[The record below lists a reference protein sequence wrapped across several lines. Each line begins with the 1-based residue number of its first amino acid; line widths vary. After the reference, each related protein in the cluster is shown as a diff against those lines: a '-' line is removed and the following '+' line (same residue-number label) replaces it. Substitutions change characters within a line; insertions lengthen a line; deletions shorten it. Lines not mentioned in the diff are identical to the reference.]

1 MTSTLRR
8 ILANLPY
15 LAIVAIIA
23 LIPLFISN
31 SYYIQ
36 VLIFIGIYII
46 LTLSLNLLNGYVGL
60 LSIGHAA
67 FYGIGAY
74 ASAKL
79 VMEAGA
85 PFPLAMLGAG
95 LIAGV
100 FGYLIAKPTLR
111 LSGIYMTLAT
121 LGFNMIFFLIA
132 QNWMSFTNGPLGIM
146 DIPPPSIFGYVIE
159 SRTQYYYLICF
170 LVLLTIGSMHRLMTC
185 RFGRA
190 LVGIRENEL
199 AAEAVG
205 VNTTR
210 YKIQAFVLAA
220 FYAGIA
226 GSYYAHFVK
235 YISPDSFYIYESFI
249 LLAMLAFGGQ
259 GNLIGPVAGAAI
271 LIVIPEMFRFL
282 QEYRMLVYGSVLII
296 MMLVRRQGL
305 LGGKNY
311 SLRLTWFDEQQKT
324 VYTRGI
330 NFYRQSKN
338 GITGNQKRNEGFRG
352 TGGASRGFP
361 ANQCRGNHQPD
372 WTQWC
377 RQDNP
382 V

>member
-1 MTSTLRR
+1 MTPILRR
-8 ILANLPY
+8 ILANSPY
-15 LAIVAIIA
+15 LVIAAIVA
-23 LIPLFISN
+23 LLPLVISN
-31 SYYIQ
+31 TYYIQ
-36 VLIFIGIYII
+36 VLIFIGLYAI
-46 LTLSLNLLNGYVGL
+46 LALSLNLLNGYVGL

-79 VMEAGA
+79 VMEAGV

-95 LIAGV
+95 AVAGA

-121 LGFNMIFFLIA
+121 LGFNMIFFLVL

-159 SRTQYYYLICF
+159 SRVQYYYLIFF
-170 LVLLTIGSMHRLMTC
+170 LVLLTLGSMHRLMTC

-199 AAEAVG
+199 AAEAMG
-205 VNTTR
+205 VHTTR

-259 GNLIGPVAGAAI
+259 GNLIGPVVGAAV
-271 LIVIPEMFRFL
+271 LIIIPEMFRFL

-305 LGGKNY
+305 LGGRHY
-311 SLRLTWFDEQQKT
+311 SLRLTRFDDQKQV
-324 VYTRGI
+324 VYTRGDK
-330 NFYRQSKN
+330 FLPS
-338 GITGNQKRNEGFRG
+338 
-352 TGGASRGFP
+352 
-361 ANQCRGNHQPD
+361 D
-372 WTQWC
+372 
-377 RQDNP
+377 
-382 V
+382 

>member
-1 MTSTLRR
+1 MTRTIRR

-15 LAIVAIIA
+15 IVIILVLAIV
-23 LIPLFISN
+23 PLFISN
-31 SYYIQ
+31 LYYIQ
-36 VLIFIGIYII
+36 VMIFIGIYII
-46 LTLSLNLLNGYVGL
+46 LALSLNLLNGYVGL

-79 VMEAGA
+79 VKEAGL
-85 PFPLAMLGAG
+85 PFLLAMPAAGFIAG
-95 LIAGV
+95 L

-121 LGFNMIFFLIA
+121 LGFNMIFFLVL

-146 DIPPPSIFGYVIE
+146 DIPPPSIFGFQIE
-159 SRTQYYYLICF
+159 SRLQYYYLIFF
-170 LVLLTIGSMHRLMTC
+170 LVLLTVGSMHRLMTC

-199 AAEAVG
+199 AAEAMG
-205 VNTTR
+205 VHTTR

-259 GNLIGPVAGAAI
+259 GNLIGPVVGAAI
-271 LIVIPEMFRFL
+271 LIIIPEIFRFL
-282 QEYRMLVYGSVLII
+282 QEYRMLVYGSILVV

-305 LGGKNY
+305 LGGREY
-311 SLRLTWFDEQQKT
+311 SLKLSWFDEKEQA
-324 VYTRGI
+324 VYTRGDK
-330 NFYRQSKN
+330 FLP
-338 GITGNQKRNEGFRG
+338 TE
-352 TGGASRGFP
+352 
-361 ANQCRGNHQPD
+361 
-372 WTQWC
+372 
-377 RQDNP
+377 
-382 V
+382 

>member
-1 MTSTLRR
+1 MARIFRR

-15 LAIVAIIA
+15 IAIVAIIA

-31 SYYIQ
+31 LYYIQ
-36 VLIFIGIYII
+36 ILIFIGIYSI
-46 LTLSLNLLNGYVGL
+46 LALSLNLLNGYIGL

-79 VMEAGA
+79 VMEAGI
-85 PFPLAMLGAG
+85 PFPLAMLGSG
-95 LIAGV
+95 IIAGI

-121 LGFNMIFFLIA
+121 LGFNMISFLVL

-159 SRTQYYYLICF
+159 SRVQYYYLIFF

-199 AAEAVG
+199 AAEAMG
-205 VNTTR
+205 VHTTR

-226 GSYYAHFVK
+226 GSYYAHFIK

-259 GNLIGPVAGAAI
+259 GNLIGPVVGAAT
-271 LIVIPEMFRFL
+271 LIVIPELFRFL

-311 SLRLTWFDEQQKT
+311 SLRLTRFDDQQQA
-324 VYTRGI
+324 VY
-330 NFYRQSKN
+330 
-338 GITGNQKRNEGFRG
+338 
-352 TGGASRGFP
+352 SRGDKFLP
-361 ANQCRGNHQPD
+361 AD
-372 WTQWC
+372 K
-377 RQDNP
+377 
-382 V
+382 VY

>member
-1 MTSTLRR
+1 MLRSLR
-8 ILANLPY
+8 PILANSPY
-15 LAIVAIIA
+15 IVIVVLLALV
-23 LIPLFISN
+23 PLFVTN
-31 SYYIQ
+31 LYYIQ
-36 VLIFIGIYII
+36 VMIFIGIYII
-46 LTLSLNLLNGYVGL
+46 LALSLNLLNGYVGL

-79 VMEAGA
+79 VMEAGL

-95 LIAGV
+95 TVAGI

-121 LGFNMIFFLIA
+121 LGFNMILFLIL

-146 DIPPPSIFGYVIE
+146 DIPPPAIFGYEIE
-159 SRTQYYYLICF
+159 SRVQYYYLVFF
-170 LVLLTIGSMHRLMTC
+170 LVLLTVGSMHRLMTC

-190 LVGIRENEL
+190 LVSIRENEL
-199 AAEAVG
+199 AAEAMG

-259 GNLIGPVAGAAI
+259 GNLIGPVVGAAV
-271 LIVIPEMFRFL
+271 LIIIPEIFRFL
-282 QEYRMLVYGSVLII
+282 QEYRMLVYGGVLII

-305 LGGKNY
+305 LGGREY
-311 SLRLTWFDEQQKT
+311 SLRLRWFDEPDKA
-324 VYTRGI
+324 VYTRGDK
-330 NFYRQSKN
+330 FLP
-338 GITGNQKRNEGFRG
+338 TEGE
-352 TGGASRGFP
+352 
-361 ANQCRGNHQPD
+361 
-372 WTQWC
+372 
-377 RQDNP
+377 
-382 V
+382 

>member
-1 MTSTLRR
+1 MAGILRR
-8 ILANLPY
+8 ILANLPV
-15 LAIVAIIA
+15 LAIIGIMA

-31 SYYIQ
+31 LYYIQ
-36 VLIFIGIYII
+36 ILIFIGIYSI
-46 LTLSLNLLNGYVGL
+46 LALSLNLLNGYVGL

-79 VMEAGA
+79 VMEVGL
-85 PFPLAMLGAG
+85 PFPLAMLGSG
-95 LIAGV
+95 IIAGV
-100 FGYLIAKPTLR
+100 FGYVIAKPTLR

-121 LGFNMIFFLIA
+121 LGFNMIFFLVL

-146 DIPPPSIFGYVIE
+146 DIPPPRIFGYLIE
-159 SRTQYYYLICF
+159 SRVQYYYLIFF
-170 LVLLTIGSMHRLMTC
+170 LVLLTVGSMHRLMTC

-199 AAEAVG
+199 AAEAMG
-205 VNTTR
+205 VHTTR

-226 GSYYAHFVK
+226 GSYYAHFIK

-259 GNLIGPVAGAAI
+259 GNLIGPVVGAAV
-271 LIVIPEMFRFL
+271 LIIVPEVFRFL
-282 QEYRMLVYGSVLII
+282 QEYRMLVYGSILII

-311 SLRLTWFDEQQKT
+311 SLRLTRFDDQHQA
-324 VYTRGI
+324 VYTRGDK
-330 NFYRQSKN
+330 FLPEDKVY
-338 GITGNQKRNEGFRG
+338 
-352 TGGASRGFP
+352 
-361 ANQCRGNHQPD
+361 
-372 WTQWC
+372 
-377 RQDNP
+377 
-382 V
+382 

>member
-1 MTSTLRR
+1 MTRTIRR

-15 LAIVAIIA
+15 FAIVAILA

-31 SYYIQ
+31 LYYIQ
-36 VLIFIGIYII
+36 ILIFIGIYSI
-46 LTLSLNLLNGYVGL
+46 LALSLNLLNGYVGL

-79 VMEAGA
+79 VMEVGL
-85 PFPLAMLGAG
+85 PFPLAMLGSG
-95 LIAGV
+95 IIAGV

-121 LGFNMIFFLIA
+121 LGFNMIFFLVL

-159 SRTQYYYLICF
+159 SRIQYYYLIFF

-199 AAEAVG
+199 AAEAMG
-205 VNTTR
+205 VHTTR

-226 GSYYAHFVK
+226 GSYYAHFIK

-259 GNLIGPVAGAAI
+259 GNLIGPVVGAAI
-271 LIVIPEMFRFL
+271 LIIIPEVFRFL
-282 QEYRMLVYGSVLII
+282 QEYRMLVYGSVLVI

-305 LGGKNY
+305 LGGKSY
-311 SLRLTWFDEQQKT
+311 SLRLTRFDDQQQA
-324 VYTRGI
+324 VY
-330 NFYRQSKN
+330 
-338 GITGNQKRNEGFRG
+338 
-352 TGGASRGFP
+352 SRGDKFLP
-361 ANQCRGNHQPD
+361 
-372 WTQWC
+372 TE
-377 RQDNP
+377 
-382 V
+382 

>member
-1 MTSTLRR
+1 MTPILRR
-8 ILANLPY
+8 ILANSPY
-15 LAIVAIIA
+15 LAIVVVIA

-31 SYYIQ
+31 TYYIQ
-36 VLIFIGIYII
+36 VLIFIGLYSI
-46 LTLSLNLLNGYVGL
+46 LALSLNLLNGYVGL

-67 FYGIGAY
+67 FYGVGAY

-79 VMEAGA
+79 VMEVGI

-95 LIAGV
+95 IVAGA

-121 LGFNMIFFLIA
+121 LGFNMIFFLVL

-159 SRTQYYYLICF
+159 SRIQYYYLIFF

-185 RFGRA
+185 RFRRA
-190 LVGIRENEL
+190 LVVIRENEL
-199 AAEAVG
+199 AAEAMG
-205 VNTTR
+205 VHTTR

-259 GNLIGPVAGAAI
+259 GNLIGPVVGAAV
-271 LIVIPEMFRFL
+271 LIVIPEVFRFL
-282 QEYRMLVYGSVLII
+282 QEYRMLVYGSVLIV

-305 LGGKNY
+305 LGGKHY
-311 SLRLTWFDEQQKT
+311 SLRLTRFDDQQQV
-324 VYTRGI
+324 VYTRGDKLL
-330 NFYRQSKN
+330 S
-338 GITGNQKRNEGFRG
+338 
-352 TGGASRGFP
+352 
-361 ANQCRGNHQPD
+361 
-372 WTQWC
+372 
-377 RQDNP
+377 
-382 V
+382 

>member
-1 MTSTLRR
+1 MSPTLRP
-8 ILANLPY
+8 ILANSPY
-15 LAIVAIIA
+15 LIIIA
-23 LIPLFISN
+23 LVAVVPAVVTNL
-31 SYYIQ
+31 YHIQ
-36 VLIFIGIYII
+36 VMIFIGIYII

-79 VMEAGA
+79 VMEVGL

-95 LIAGV
+95 AVAGIC
-100 FGYLIAKPTLR
+100 GYLIAKPTLR

-121 LGFNMIFFLIA
+121 LGFNMIFFLIL

-146 DIPPPSIFGYVIE
+146 DIPPPNIFGYEIE
-159 SRTQYYYLICF
+159 TRVQYYYLIYF
-170 LVLLTIGSMHRLMTC
+170 LVLLTIVSMHRLMTC

-190 LVGIRENEL
+190 LVSIRENEL
-199 AAEAVG
+199 AAEAMG
-205 VNTTR
+205 VHTTR

-226 GSYYAHFVK
+226 GSFYAHFVK

-259 GNLIGPVAGAAI
+259 GNLIGPVVGAAV
-271 LIVIPEMFRFL
+271 LIIIPEIFRFL
-282 QEYRMLVYGSVLII
+282 QEYRMLVYGGVLIT

-305 LGGKNY
+305 LGGRDY
-311 SLRLTWFDEQQKT
+311 SLRLPWFDEPEKN
-324 VYTRGI
+324 VYTRGDKFLPI
-330 NFYRQSKN
+330 
-338 GITGNQKRNEGFRG
+338 E
-352 TGGASRGFP
+352 
-361 ANQCRGNHQPD
+361 
-372 WTQWC
+372 
-377 RQDNP
+377 
-382 V
+382 

>member
-1 MTSTLRR
+1 MSRTLRS
-8 ILANLPY
+8 ILANSPY
-15 LAIVAIIA
+15 LIIIA
-23 LIPLFISN
+23 LLAVVPAVVTNL
-31 SYYIQ
+31 YHIQ
-36 VLIFIGIYII
+36 VMIFIGIYII

-79 VMEAGA
+79 VMEAGL
-85 PFPLAMLGAG
+85 PFPLAMPGAG
-95 LIAGV
+95 AVAGL

-121 LGFNMIFFLIA
+121 LGFNMICFLIL

-146 DIPPPSIFGYVIE
+146 DIPPPNIFGYEIE
-159 SRTQYYYLICF
+159 TRVQYYYLIFF
-170 LVLLTIGSMHRLMTC
+170 LVLLTVVSMHRLMTC

-190 LVGIRENEL
+190 LVSIRENEL
-199 AAEAVG
+199 AAEAMG
-205 VNTTR
+205 VHTTR

-220 FYAGIA
+220 FFAGIA

-259 GNLIGPVAGAAI
+259 GNLIGPVVGAAV
-271 LIVIPEMFRFL
+271 LIIIPELIRFL
-282 QEYRMLVYGSVLII
+282 QEYRMLVYGGVLII

-305 LGGKNY
+305 LGGRDY
-311 SLRLTWFDEQQKT
+311 SLRLRRFDEPEKV
-324 VYTRGI
+324 VYTRGDK
-330 NFYRQSKN
+330 FLP
-338 GITGNQKRNEGFRG
+338 TE
-352 TGGASRGFP
+352 
-361 ANQCRGNHQPD
+361 
-372 WTQWC
+372 
-377 RQDNP
+377 
-382 V
+382 

>member
-1 MTSTLRR
+1 MTNVLRQT
-8 ILANLPY
+8 LANLPY
-15 LAIVAIIA
+15 LAIVAIMA
-23 LIPLFISN
+23 LLPLVISN
-31 SYYIQ
+31 QYYIQ

-46 LTLSLNLLNGYVGL
+46 LALSLNLLNGYVGL

-79 VMEAGA
+79 VMEAGL

-95 LIAGV
+95 VVAGV

-111 LSGIYMTLAT
+111 LSGIYMTMAT
-121 LGFNMIFFLIA
+121 LGFNMILFLVL

-146 DIPPPSIFGYVIE
+146 DIPSPSIFGYAIE
-159 SRTQYYYLICF
+159 SLLQYYYLIFF
-170 LVLLTIGSMHRLMTC
+170 LVLLTIVSMQRLMSC

-190 LVGIRENEL
+190 LVSIRENEL
-199 AAEAVG
+199 AAEATG
-205 VNTTR
+205 VNTTK

-235 YISPDSFYIYESFI
+235 FVSPDSFYIYESFI

-259 GNLIGPVAGAAI
+259 GNLAGPVVGAAV
-271 LIVIPEMFRFL
+271 LIIIPEVFRFM
-282 QEYRMLVYGSVLII
+282 QEYRMLVYGGILVV

-305 LGGKNY
+305 LGGRNY
-311 SLRLTWFDEQQKT
+311 SLRLPWFDDQQKT
-324 VYTRGI
+324 IYTRGDK
-330 NFYRQSKN
+330 FLPEDD
-338 GITGNQKRNEGFRG
+338 T
-352 TGGASRGFP
+352 
-361 ANQCRGNHQPD
+361 
-372 WTQWC
+372 
-377 RQDNP
+377 
-382 V
+382 

>member
-1 MTSTLRR
+1 MPRVIRVTLANAPYIA
-8 ILANLPY
+8 ILAVL
-15 LAIVAIIA
+15 L
-23 LIPLFISN
+23 LIPAFITN
-31 SYYIQ
+31 LYYIQ

-79 VMEAGA
+79 MMEVGL
-85 PFPLAMLGAG
+85 PFLLAMFGAG
-95 LIAGV
+95 VIAGF

-111 LSGIYMTLAT
+111 LSGIYMTLST
-121 LGFNMIFFLIA
+121 LGFNIILFLLL
-132 QNWMSFTNGPLGIM
+132 QNWMGFTNGPLGIM
-146 DIPPPSIFGYVIE
+146 DIPPPVIFGYEVSTRID
-159 SRTQYYYLICF
+159 YYYLILI
-170 LVLLTIGSMHRLMTC
+170 LVLLTLGSMYRLIHC

-190 LVGIRENEL
+190 LIAIRENEL
-199 AAEAVG
+199 AAEATG

-226 GSYYAHFVK
+226 GSFYAHFIK

-259 GNLIGPVAGAAI
+259 GNLIGPVVGAAI
-271 LIVIPEMFRFL
+271 LLVIPEVFRFL
-282 QEYRMLVYGSVLII
+282 QEYRMFVYGGVLIV

-305 LGGKNY
+305 LGGKEY
-311 SLRLTWFDEQQKT
+311 SFRLRWFDEQEKV
-324 VYTRGI
+324 VYTRGDK
-330 NFYRQSKN
+330 FL
-338 GITGNQKRNEGFRG
+338 
-352 TGGASRGFP
+352 
-361 ANQCRGNHQPD
+361 
-372 WTQWC
+372 
-377 RQDNP
+377 
-382 V
+382 

>member
-1 MTSTLRR
+1 MTNALRQ

-15 LAIVAIIA
+15 LAIVAIMA
-23 LIPLFISN
+23 LLPLVISN
-31 SYYIQ
+31 EYYIQ

-79 VMEAGA
+79 VMEAGL

-95 LIAGV
+95 AAAGV

-111 LSGIYMTLAT
+111 LSGIYMTMAT
-121 LGFNMIFFLIA
+121 LGFNMIFFLVL

-146 DIPPPSIFGYVIE
+146 DIPPPSIFGYAIE
-159 SRTQYYYLICF
+159 SRVQYYYLIYF
-170 LVLLTIGSMHRLMTC
+170 LVLLTIISMQRLMTC

-190 LVGIRENEL
+190 LVSIRENEL
-199 AAEAVG
+199 AAEAMG
-205 VNTTR
+205 VNTTK

-226 GSYYAHFVK
+226 GSYYAHFVTFV
-235 YISPDSFYIYESFI
+235 SPDSFYIYESFI

-259 GNLIGPVAGAAI
+259 GNLIGPVFGAAVLTI
-271 LIVIPEMFRFL
+271 IPEVFRFL
-282 QEYRMLVYGSVLII
+282 QEYRMLVYGGILIV

-305 LGGKNY
+305 LGGRNY
-311 SLRLTWFDEQQKT
+311 SLRLPWFDDQQKT
-324 VYTRGI
+324 VYTRGDK
-330 NFYRQSKN
+330 FLP
-338 GITGNQKRNEGFRG
+338 EDD
-352 TGGASRGFP
+352 A
-361 ANQCRGNHQPD
+361 
-372 WTQWC
+372 
-377 RQDNP
+377 
-382 V
+382 

>member
-1 MTSTLRR
+1 MTRTIRR

-15 LAIVAIIA
+15 IAIILVLAIV
-23 LIPLFISN
+23 PLFISN
-31 SYYIQ
+31 LYYIQ
-36 VLIFIGIYII
+36 VMIFIGIYII
-46 LTLSLNLLNGYVGL
+46 LALSLNLLNGYVGL

-79 VMEAGA
+79 VKEAGL
-85 PFPLAMLGAG
+85 PFLLAMPAAGFIAG
-95 LIAGV
+95 L

-121 LGFNMIFFLIA
+121 LGFNMIFFLVL

-146 DIPPPSIFGYVIE
+146 DIPPPSIFGYQIE
-159 SRTQYYYLICF
+159 SRLQYYYLIFF
-170 LVLLTIGSMHRLMTC
+170 LVLLTLGSMHRLMTC

-199 AAEAVG
+199 AAEAMG
-205 VNTTR
+205 VHTTR

-259 GNLIGPVAGAAI
+259 GNLIGPVVGAAI
-271 LIVIPEMFRFL
+271 LIIIPEIFRFL
-282 QEYRMLVYGSVLII
+282 QEYRMLVYGSILVV

-305 LGGKNY
+305 LGGREY
-311 SLRLTWFDEQQKT
+311 SLKLTWFEEKEQS
-324 VYTRGI
+324 VYTRGDK
-330 NFYRQSKN
+330 FLP
-338 GITGNQKRNEGFRG
+338 TE
-352 TGGASRGFP
+352 
-361 ANQCRGNHQPD
+361 
-372 WTQWC
+372 
-377 RQDNP
+377 
-382 V
+382 

>member
-1 MTSTLRR
+1 MTGTLRR
-8 ILANLPY
+8 ILANSPY

-23 LIPLFISN
+23 LIPLFIRN
-31 SYYIQ
+31 LYYIQ
-36 VLIFIGIYII
+36 ILIFIGIYSI
-46 LTLSLNLLNGYVGL
+46 LALSLNLLNGYVGL

-79 VMEAGA
+79 VMEVGL
-85 PFPLAMLGAG
+85 PFPLAMLGSG

-111 LSGIYMTLAT
+111 LSGIYLTLAT
-121 LGFNMIFFLIA
+121 LGFNMIFFLVL
-132 QNWMSFTNGPLGIM
+132 QNWMGFTNGPLGIM

-159 SRTQYYYLICF
+159 SRIQYYYLIFF

-199 AAEAVG
+199 AAEAMG
-205 VNTTR
+205 VHTTR

-226 GSYYAHFVK
+226 GSYYAHFIK

-259 GNLIGPVAGAAI
+259 GNLIGPVVGAAI
-271 LIVIPEMFRFL
+271 LIIIPEVFRFL
-282 QEYRMLVYGSVLII
+282 QEYRMLVYGSVLVI

-305 LGGKNY
+305 LGGKSY
-311 SLRLTWFDEQQKT
+311 SLRLTRFDDQQQA
-324 VYTRGI
+324 VY
-330 NFYRQSKN
+330 
-338 GITGNQKRNEGFRG
+338 
-352 TGGASRGFP
+352 SRGDKFLP
-361 ANQCRGNHQPD
+361 
-372 WTQWC
+372 TE
-377 RQDNP
+377 
-382 V
+382 